1 MITWEF
7 FAGSRSFSKEAS
19 KRGFVTYTTDIEP
32 FEGIDQISN
41 IFDFDIDLALA
52 KTGKPDIIWFSPPCN
67 KFSIAS
73 CFHHWDKIGSSYV
86 PKSEGAKIGLLI
98 MEKVN
103 EIIEKVK
110 PNFFI
115 IENPR
120 GLMRKMEPFK
130 KHIRQT
136 VWYCQYGGKT
146 AKPTDLW
153 TNFRLIVK
161 TCKNYKIDK
170 NGEIIDRHC
179 HHEVAR
185 RGENN
190 GIQGLKGNYERSK
203 VPSDL
208 INSILDQIQK
218 PILRSW
224 FV

>member
-32 FEGIDQISN
+32 FESIDQICN

-67 KFSIAS
+67 KFSVAS
-73 CFHHWDKIGSSYV
+73 CFHHWDKIGSCYV

-98 MEKVN
+98 MDEVN
-103 EIIEKVK
+103 NIIDKVK
-110 PNFFI
+110 PKFFI

-120 GLMRKMEPFK
+120 GLMRKMAPFK

-136 VWYCQYGGKT
+136 VWYCRYGAKT
-146 AKPTDLW
+146 AKPTDIW
-153 TNFRLIVK
+153 SNFRLIVK
-161 TCKNYKIDK
+161 TCKSYKYDK
-170 NGEIIDRHC
+170 NGQIIDRHC
-179 HHEVAR
+179 HHEGAR
-185 RGENN
+185 RGGNN
-190 GIQGLKGNYERSK
+190 GIQGLNGNYERSK
-203 VPSDL
+203 VPPDL
-208 INSILDQIQK
+208 INSILDQIEK

-224 FV
+224 F

>member
-19 KRGFVTYTTDIEP
+19 KRGFVTYTTDIET
-32 FEGIDQISN
+32 FEGIDQICD
-41 IFDFDIDLALA
+41 IFNFDIDLALA

-67 KFSIAS
+67 KFSVAR
-73 CFHHWDKIGSSYV
+73 CFDNWLKVGSEYI
-86 PKSEGAKIGLLI
+86 PKSEGAEIALL
-98 MEKVN
+98 MMDKVN
-103 EIIEKVK
+103 YIIDKVK
-110 PNFFI
+110 PKFFI

-136 VWYCQYGGKT
+136 VWYCRYGDKR

-153 TNFRLIVK
+153 TSFPIVVK
-161 TCKNYKIDK
+161 TCKNYKYNK

-179 HHEVAR
+179 HHEAAR
-185 RGENN
+185 RGAAT
-190 GIQGLKGNYERSK
+190 GTQGMNGNYERSK

-208 INSILDQIQK
+208 INSILDQIEK

-224 FV
+224 F